1 MSEQNPWSSWLDG
14 VPKSALPQLAEALHS
29 RGLFDGKLAANGHSK
44 PVEEEKNIPIIC
56 TPASELMNHPQLNYV
71 DVFNLI
77 PEYLRFAFTDHGNL
91 LLKGP
96 KGNGKSL
103 SVRSFAAHY
112 KLPLVVVECSENT
125 KDLQL
130 IGRYVMVGRETCF
143 VLTGLPKAIKTAN
156 ETGHCI
162 VLFEEFNALT
172 PQSQKLLNG
181 VLQERAIEVDA
192 LGKTYRLQPGAKI
205 WFTGT
210 MNPSVY
216 GGTYDLNEDLKSRM
230 GEIEID
236 YPPNQLEKQIVKANI
251 PGVDAAFEEIIDH
264 VLRFS
269 KESRQNAMGYSM
281 STRDVVRTLLTVRSN
296 GLKTA
301 LQMIICKYEGED
313 KKTAIA
319 RLNSI
324 FKGSTVE
331 STWTGKP

>member
-1 MSEQNPWSSWLDG
+1 MSITAWSDWASTIPQDQLQILAS
-14 VPKSALPQLAEALHS
+14 VLKEKLPTPEITTPPAP
-29 RGLFDGKLAANGHSK
+29 AA
-44 PVEEEKNIPIIC
+44 VEEATDKIPIVC
-56 TPASELMNHPQLNYV
+56 TPAQELYV
-71 DVFNLI
+71 QHCPPFSDVFNLF
-77 PEYLRFAFTDHGNL
+77 PVYQQLSFQDHGNL

-103 SVRSFAAHY
+103 SIRAFAATF
-112 KLPLVVVECSENT
+112 KIPLVVIECSENT

-130 IGRYVMVGRETCF
+130 IGRYVLAGGETQF
-143 VLTGLPKAIKTAN
+143 VLTGIPKAIKTAN
-156 ETGHCI
+156 EVGRCI
-162 VLFEEFNALT
+162 LLFEEFNALT

-192 LGKTYRLQPGAKI
+192 LGRTYRLKPGCSV

-230 GEIEID
+230 GEIETD
-236 YPPNQLEKQIVKANI
+236 YPPTEYEKQIVRANL
-251 PGVDAAFEEIIDH
+251 GECTSDMDALVDL
-264 VLRFS
+264 VLRFA
-269 KESRQNAMGYSM
+269 KESRQQAMGYQM
-281 STRDVVRTLLTVRSN
+281 STRDVVRSLMTIRTS

-324 FKGSTVE
+324 FKGASVE
-331 STWTGKP
+331 TTWTGKP